1 MKIQVQTADDRT
13 MIFPAITELLQFFEY
28 ASASYLK
35 GENFETY
42 EAYAENEEGKTV
54 LFIIDRD
61 EIPGLMLKLAVV
73 FTEALRIA

>member
-1 MKIQVQTADDRT
+1 MKIQVQTADNRK
-13 MIFPAITELLQFFEY
+13 MIFPAITELLEFFKY

-35 GENFETY
+35 GENV
-42 EAYAENEEGKTV
+42 EAYAENEDEKTV

-61 EIPGLMLKLAVV
+61 EVPEIILKSTVV